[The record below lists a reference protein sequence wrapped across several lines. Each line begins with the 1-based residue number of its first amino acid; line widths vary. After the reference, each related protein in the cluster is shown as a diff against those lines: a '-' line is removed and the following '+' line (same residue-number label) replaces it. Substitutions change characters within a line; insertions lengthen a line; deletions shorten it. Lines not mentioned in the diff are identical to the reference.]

1 MQEYN
6 HKLIE
11 SKWQKIWEEKKPFK
25 AEYPSDKP
33 KFYPLIEFPYPSGEG
48 LHTGHPRSYC
58 ALDAIARKKRME
70 GFNVLYPIGWDAF
83 GLPTENYA
91 IKVGRPP
98 QEISK
103 ENINNF
109 RRQLKSLGI
118 GFDWDMEVN
127 TTDPKYYRWTQ
138 WIFLKLYEH
147 GLAYKDNIAINWCPK
162 CKIGLA
168 NEEVVQG
175 NCQRCGIPTEKR
187 QKEQWMLEITKYAD
201 RLLAD
206 LDEVDYLEKIKIQQR
221 NWIGRSEGASIKFE
235 IRISKSKTIS
245 KSPNQKI
252 ETSEQF
258 LEVFT
263 TRSDTIFGATFMVIA
278 PEHSFI
284 SNMEY
289 GISNIDEVKDYI
301 KQVMKKTDLER
312 SDEKKEKT
320 GVKIEG
326 MTAINP
332 ANKEEI
338 PIFVADYVMIGYGT
352 GAIMAV
358 PAHDNRDFAFA
369 KKYKIPVKEVVQ
381 SDLSNSSNM
390 TNSSNWTNMAY
401 EGEGRSVNSGF
412 LDGLMTNEAKQ
423 KMAEWLEENNIG
435 TKSVSYKLRDWVF
448 SRQHYWGE
456 PIPIIY
462 CNKCWEDQ
470 KSQPKADPPQAEE
483 VRSQLKLGRDYIKIK
498 DEKYAIVPVPES
510 ELPVE
515 LPVVE
520 KYQPTDSG
528 ESPLAAISDW
538 VDTECPV
545 CGSSAIR
552 ETDTMP
558 TWAGSSWYYLRYID
572 PDNDKILADSAKLKY
587 WLPVDLYN
595 GGMEHVTLHLL
606 YSRFWHK
613 FLFDIGVVPTK
624 EPYQKRVSH
633 GMILAPDGQKM
644 SKSRGNVVNPDEMVD
659 KFGADAF
666 RLYEMF
672 LGPFD
677 QVVKWQIDGIR
688 GTYRFLEKIWRIS
701 SKVGANGRSPVQQDQ
716 QESEINKLIQKIS
729 FDIDNM
735 QFNTSV
741 SSLMEF
747 VNFVE
752 KNESVSQSVWEKFL
766 IILSLFAPHIAEEL
780 WSQTN
785 KETLVC
791 QQMWPILDESKIIE
805 SQITY
810 AIQVNGKLRASLG
823 IEGTLP
829 ENDVIQKAK
838 ELPNIIEY
846 LKNRKIQKT
855 IFVKDKIVNF
865 VI

>member
-1 MQEYN
+1 MAEYN
-6 HKLIE
+6 HKTIE
-11 SKWQKIWEEKKPFK
+11 SKWQKIWEEQKPFK
-25 AEYPSDKP
+25 AAYPSDKK

-91 IKVGRPP
+91 IKMGRPP

-118 GFDWDMEVN
+118 GFDWDREVN
-127 TTDPKYYRWTQ
+127 TTDSKYYRWTQ
-138 WIFLKLYEH
+138 WIFLQLLKH
-147 GLAYKDNIAINWCPK
+147 DLAYKANIAISWCPK

-175 NCQRCGIPTEKR
+175 NCERCGTQTEKR

-201 RLLAD
+201 RLLSD
-206 LDEVDYLEKIKIQQR
+206 LDEVDYLEKIKIQQQ
-221 NWIGRSEGASIKFE
+221 NWIGRSEGASVKFKV
-235 IRISKSKTIS
+235 RSK
-245 KSPNQKI
+245 KSPPTADQLKA
-252 ETSEQF
+252 EEVKSQ

-263 TRSDTIFGATFMVIA
+263 TRPDTLFGATFMVIA
-278 PEHSFI
+278 PEHPLI
-284 SNMEY
+284 LNIEY

-301 KQVMKKTDLER
+301 DVAMKKTDLER

-320 GVKIEG
+320 GIKIEG
-326 MTAINP
+326 ITAINP
-332 ANKEEI
+332 ANNEEI
-338 PIFVADYVMIGYGT
+338 PIFVADYVMMGYGT

-369 KKYKIPVKEVVQ
+369 KKYNISIKEVVRP
-381 SDLSNSSNM
+381 DSSNM
-390 TNSSNWTNMAY
+390 TNSSNRANRAY

-412 LDGLMTNEAKQ
+412 LDCLMTNEAKQ
-423 KMAEWLEENNIG
+423 KMIEWLEERKLG
-435 TKSVSYKLRDWVF
+435 SKSVSYKLRDWVF

-456 PIPIIY
+456 PIPVVY
-462 CNKCWEDQ
+462 CRSCFE
-470 KSQPKADPPQAEE
+470 KSSKKKVES
-483 VRSQLKLGRDYIKIK
+483 RKFKIGRDYIEINH
-498 DEKYAIVPVPES
+498 EKYVIVPVPES
-510 ELPVE
+510 DLPVE

-520 KYQPTDSG
+520 NYEPTDSG

-538 VDTECPV
+538 VNTTCPV
-545 CGSSAIR
+545 CESPAIR

-572 PDNDKILADSAKLKY
+572 PDNDKMLADPNKLKY

-644 SKSRGNVVNPDEMVD
+644 SKSRGNVVNPDEMVE

-677 QVVKWQIDGIR
+677 QVVKWQTDGIR
-688 GTYRFLEKIWRIS
+688 GTYRFLEKVWRMSDKITED
-701 SKVGANGRSPVQQDQ
+701 KEGEEDK
-716 QESEINKLIQKIS
+716 ESESQINKLIQKINS
-729 FDIDNM
+729 DIDNM

-741 SSLMEF
+741 STMMEF
-747 VNFVE
+747 MNFVE
-752 KNESVSQSVWEKFL
+752 KNGSLSQSVWEKFL
-766 IILSLFAPHIAEEL
+766 IVLSLFAPHIAEEL

-785 KETLVC
+785 KETLIC
-791 QQMWPILDESKIIE
+791 QQVWPSLDESKIIE
-805 SQITY
+805 LQITY
-810 AIQVNGKLRASLG
+810 AIQVNGKLRASLDIKG
-823 IEGTLP
+823 NLF
-829 ENDVIQKAK
+829 ENDVVQKAN

-846 LKNRKIQKT
+846 LKDSKIQKT

>member
-1 MQEYN
+1 MPEYN
-6 HKLIE
+6 HKTIE
-11 SKWQKIWEEKKPFK
+11 SKWQKVWDEIKPFK
-25 AEYPSDKP
+25 ADYPSDKP

-58 ALDAIARKKRME
+58 ALDSIARKKRME

-91 IKVGRPP
+91 IKMGRPP

-103 ENINNF
+103 QNIDNF

-118 GFDWDMEVN
+118 GFDWDREVN
-127 TTDPKYYRWTQ
+127 TTDPAYYRWTQ
-138 WIFLKLYEH
+138 WIFLQLLKH
-147 GLAYKDNIAINWCPK
+147 DLAYKDNIAINWCPK
-162 CKIGLA
+162 CKTGLA

-175 NCQRCGIPTEKR
+175 NCERCGTMTEKR

-206 LDEVDYLEKIKIQQR
+206 LETVDYLEKIKIQQR
-221 NWIGRSEGASIKFE
+221 NWIGRSEGALVKFE
-235 IRISKSKTIS
+235 IRISKYETNS
-245 KSPNQKI
+245 KSSNQKT
-252 ETSEQF
+252 ETIDQY

-263 TRSDTIFGATFMVIA
+263 TRPDTLFGATFMVIA
-278 PEHSFI
+278 PEHPLI

-289 GISNIDEVKDYI
+289 GMLNITEVKKYI
-301 KQVMKKTDLER
+301 ETAQKKSDLER

-320 GVKIEG
+320 GIKIEG
-326 MTAINP
+326 ITAINP
-332 ANKEEI
+332 VNNEEI
-338 PIFVADYVMIGYGT
+338 PIFVADYVMMGYGT

-358 PAHDNRDFAFA
+358 PAHDQRDFEFA
-369 KKYKIPVKEVVQ
+369 KKYNIAIKEVVM
-381 SDLSNSSNM
+381 SNSSNW
-390 TNSSNWTNMAY
+390 SYQAY
-401 EGEGRSVNSGF
+401 EGEGRSVNSDF
-412 LDGLMTNEAKQ
+412 LDGLMTSDAKQ
-423 KMAEWLEENNIG
+423 KMIEWLQDKQIG
-435 TKSVSYKLRDWVF
+435 QKSVSYKLRDWVF

-462 CNKCWEDQ
+462 CHKCWENR
-470 KSQPKADPPQAEE
+470 KSKIENRNQIE
-483 VRSQLKLGRDYIKIK
+483 GRDYIKIQ
-498 DEKYAIVPVPES
+498 DQEYAIVPVPES

-520 KYQPTDSG
+520 KYQPTETG
-528 ESPLAAISDW
+528 ESPLATISDW
-538 VDTECPV
+538 VNTKCPV
-545 CGSSAIR
+545 CGSAAIR

-572 PDNDKILADSAKLKY
+572 PDNDKILADPDKLKY

-644 SKSRGNVVNPDEMVD
+644 SKSRGNVVSPDEMVE

-677 QVVKWQIDGIR
+677 QVVKWQTDGIR
-688 GTYRFLEKIWRIS
+688 GTYRFLEKVWRMS
-701 SKVGANGRSPVQQDQ
+701 SSVEMNGRSSLSSDN
-716 QESEINKLIQKIS
+716 QESEINKLIQKINS
-729 FDIDNM
+729 DIDKM
-735 QFNTSV
+735 QFNTNV

-747 VNFVE
+747 VNFIE
-752 KNESVSQSVWEKFL
+752 KGEAISRSVWEKFL
-766 IILSLFAPHIAEEL
+766 IMLSLFAPHIAEEL

-785 KETLVC
+785 KNGLVC
-791 QQMWPILDESKIIE
+791 QQKWPTVDESKIIE
-805 SQITY
+805 TQITY
-810 AIQVNGKLRASLG
+810 AIQVNGKLRASMDIVG
-823 IEGTLP
+823 ILSET
-829 ENDVIQKAK
+829 DVIQKAK
-838 ELPNIIEY
+838 ELPNIIEH
-846 LKNRKIQKT
+846 LKNSKIQKT
-855 IFVKDKIVNF
+855 VFVKEKIVNF